1 MYDPVKDGLTVLAVF
16 TLVALNAFF
25 VAVEF
30 ALASLNSAKIDQ
42 LASTGNRAAQRVQ
55 KARAQLDTCFAGT
68 QLGVTMASLA
78 LGSIGEP
85 AAARLLAPLLAKIL
99 PQPIIGIS
107 ANGLAFALGFAL
119 VTALH
124 IVMGELVPKSVAF
137 QKADGMALR
146 LVPVLNVYLSLF
158 RPFIVILNGLGNGIL
173 RRFGMTPIAGHNAVH
188 SVEELELLVH
198 STTQAGDLD
207 PQQEQ
212 MVAGV
217 FDFRDTIARK
227 IMTPRLDITAVEVHC
242 ATDELL
248 RVVTHSGHS
257 RLPVYEG
264 SLDDIKGVIHVKDV
278 LIDVADGSMDAS
290 IAELMRPPYF
300 VPETKRASHLLA
312 ELRRRKSQMAVVLD
326 EYGVVSGLVTIE
338 DLLEEIVGDIQDEY
352 DVEENPL
359 AQLSPTTWLADGG
372 LTLDELEE
380 RLQLHVVSE
389 EENQPDTLGGL
400 IFERLGHQPTVGET
414 VAFDGLEM
422 RVEATDGR
430 RVQKALITLTA
441 PRPGESTNET
451 ALKTN
456 SDAEKI

>member
-1 MYDPVKDGLTVLAVF
+1 MDGNIRDGLNVLIVF
-16 TLVALNAFF
+16 ALVALNAFF

-42 LASTGNRAAQRVQ
+42 MASTGSRAALRVQ

-85 AAARLLAPLLAKIL
+85 AAAHLLEKLFAKFL
-99 PQPIIGIS
+99 PPAFVAGSAHGVII
-107 ANGLAFALGFAL
+107 ALGFAL

-137 QKADGMALR
+137 QKADGAALR
-146 LVPVLNVYLSLF
+146 LVPILNVYLSLF
-158 RPFIVILNGLGNGIL
+158 RPFIVVLNGLGNGIL

-188 SVEELELLVH
+188 SVEELEHLIH
-198 STTQAGDLD
+198 STTEAGDLD

-212 MVAGV
+212 MVSGV

-227 IMTPRLDITAVEVHC
+227 IMTPRLDITAVELHC
-242 ATDELL
+242 ATNELL

-257 RLPVYEG
+257 RLPVYDG

-300 VPETKRASHLLA
+300 IPETKRASHLLA
-312 ELRRRKSQMAVVLD
+312 ELRRRKSQMAVVVD

-359 AQLSPTTWLADGG
+359 AQLTETTWLADGG

-380 RLQLHVVSE
+380 RLSLHVVSE

-441 PRPGESTNET
+441 PPTKESASE
-451 ALKTN
+451 LGLHGL
-456 SDAEKI
+456 

>member
-1 MYDPVKDGLTVLAVF
+1 MNDPVKDGLNVLIVF
-16 TLVALNAFF
+16 ALVALNAFF

-42 LASTGNRAAQRVQ
+42 LASTGSRAALRVQ

-85 AAARLLAPLLAKIL
+85 AAARLLEPLFAKIL
-99 PQPIIGIS
+99 PHPACRHLSERAGDCARLRACHGAAYCHGRTCAEKRGVSEGGRHGS
-107 ANGLAFALGFAL
+107 APRSPSQC
-119 VTALH
+119 LH
-124 IVMGELVPKSVAF
+124 LLF
-137 QKADGMALR
+137 
-146 LVPVLNVYLSLF
+146 F
-158 RPFIVILNGLGNGIL
+158 RPFIVVLNGLGNGIL

-198 STTQAGDLD
+198 STTEAGDLD

-212 MVAGV
+212 MVSGV

-227 IMTPRLDITAVEVHC
+227 IMTPRLDITAVELHC
-242 ATDELL
+242 ATSELL

-257 RLPVYEG
+257 RLPVYDG

-359 AQLSPTTWLADGG
+359 TQLTETTWLADGG

-380 RLQLHVVSE
+380 RLGLHVVSE
-389 EENQPDTLGGL
+389 EETQPDTLGGL
-400 IFERLGHQPTVGET
+400 IFERLGHQPAVGET
-414 VAFDGLEM
+414 VAFHGLEM

-441 PRPGESTNET
+441 PPTKET
-451 ALKTN
+451 TGKAAQDLPE
-456 SDAEKI
+456 A